1 MSRQSIFRP
10 STAPSTPDPRFAA
23 SVRKSGSNE
32 LLSDVDSK
40 FAASALKKIP
50 SRGSLTE
57 LEQVRAS
64 LGEGKLRH
72 LSKPWS
78 PPPHYGNF
86 QKPSSRL
93 LDDEIAASG
102 VLAKTADE
110 ARMERH
116 KFDGE
121 KNRAYIMARQ
131 QEEMQ
136 RQQKIQGKK
145 AQAASIHA
153 MFEHAWFS
161 RFTAAFNQWREATSM
176 RQERA
181 MKTALSFS

>member
-1 MSRQSIFRP
+1 MSRQSITRP
-10 STAPSTPDPRFAA
+10 STAPSTLDPRFAA

-72 LSKPWS
+72 LSKPWT
-78 PPPHYGNF
+78 PPAHYGNF
-86 QKPSSRL
+86 KKPSSRL

-102 VLAKTADE
+102 VLAPTANDAPPTSSRRKSRGAAAQGAARAVRLEHTDSALVSGCTYNKHPMRMVKTLQPCDSPLL
-110 ARMERH
+110 
-116 KFDGE
+116 
-121 KNRAYIMARQ
+121 RA
-131 QEEMQ
+131 
-136 RQQKIQGKK
+136 
-145 AQAASIHA
+145 
-153 MFEHAWFS
+153 
-161 RFTAAFNQWREATSM
+161 
-176 RQERA
+176 
-181 MKTALSFS
+181 